1 MKKLILRLTGGLG
14 NQLFAF
20 ATARRIAHKNG
31 AELILDTETGF
42 QYDHIYKRSYQLG
55 FFSIQARSASAFERL
70 EPIGRVRRLI
80 LRKYSEFFPLLER
93 RYIKQS
99 ALVFEPMLLNLHLK
113 HRTTHFESYGQS
125 ENYFADIREI
135 LIDELKMNIYL
146 DTKGSAYEEII
157 KSSCSVALHVRWFDK
172 IIKTNPANLPME
184 YYKRAVDSI
193 IKKTPQVHFFI
204 FSDDLTATNNHLAS
218 LLFGLP
224 HTVVD
229 MSHTE
234 YPSIYEFALMR
245 QCKQWIISNSTFSWW
260 AAWLGETKD
269 QGKQVICPA
278 VQIEASENIT
288 AWGFPMLIPERWE
301 KL

>member
-20 ATARRIAHKNG
+20 ATARRIAHIND
-31 AELILDTETGF
+31 AELVLDTETGF
-42 QYDHIYKRSYQLG
+42 QYDYIYKRSYQLA
-55 FFSIQARSASAFERL
+55 FFSIQARRASAFERL
-70 EPIGRVRRLI
+70 EPFGRERRLI
-80 LRKYSEFFPLLER
+80 LRKYSEFFPLQKR

-99 ALVFEPMLLNLHLK
+99 ALVFEPTLLDLHLE
-113 HRTTHFESYGQS
+113 HRATHFESYGQS
-125 ENYFADIREI
+125 ENYFSDIREI
-135 LIDELKMNIYL
+135 LMNELRMNIYM

-157 KSSCSVALHVRWFDK
+157 KTSCSVALQVRWFDNM
-172 IIKTNPANLPME
+172 IKMNSTNLPIE
-184 YYKRAVDSI
+184 YYQRAVDSI
-193 IKKTPQVHFFI
+193 VKKTPQAHFFI
-204 FSDDLTATNNHLAS
+204 FSDDLTAANKHLAS

-229 MSHTE
+229 MSHTAD
-234 YPSIYEFALMR
+234 PSIYEFALMR

-260 AAWLGETKD
+260 AAWLGENKD

>member
-20 ATARRIAHKNG
+20 ATARRIAHIND

-42 QYDHIYKRSYQLG
+42 QYDHIYKRSYQLA

-70 EPIGRVRRLI
+70 EPFGRVRRLI
-80 LRKYSEFFPLLER
+80 LRKYSEFLPLQKR
-93 RYIKQS
+93 RYIMQS
-99 ALVFEPMLLNLHLK
+99 TLVFEPTLLDLHLK
-113 HRTTHFESYGQS
+113 RRTTHFESYGQS

-135 LIDELKMNIYL
+135 LMDELKMNICI
-146 DTKGSAYEEII
+146 DAKGSAYEKII
-157 KSSCSVALHVRWFDK
+157 KSSCSVALHVRWFDN
-172 IIKTNPANLPME
+172 IIKTNSVNLPIE
-184 YYKRAVDSI
+184 YYKRAVDLI
-193 IKKTPQVHFFI
+193 IKNTPQAHFFI
-204 FSDDLTATNNHLAS
+204 FSDDLTAANNHLGP

-269 QGKQVICPA
+269 QGNQVICPA

>member
-20 ATARRIAHKNG
+20 ATARRIAHNNG

-55 FFSIQARSASAFERL
+55 FFSIQARSASAFERM

-80 LRKYSEFFPLLER
+80 LRKYSDLFPLEER

-99 ALVFEPMLLNLHLK
+99 ALVFEPSLLDLHLK
-113 HRTTHFESYGQS
+113 HQTTYFESYGQS

-135 LIDELKMNIYL
+135 LMNELKMNIHL
-146 DTKGSAYEEII
+146 DAKGSVYEEII
-157 KSSCSVALHVRWFDK
+157 KSTCSVALHVRWFDNVMK
-172 IIKTNPANLPME
+172 KNPVNLQIE

-193 IKKTPQVHFFI
+193 IKKTPQAHFLI
-204 FSDDLTATNNHLAS
+204 FSDNITATSKHLYP
-218 LLFGLP
+218 LLMGLP
-224 HTVVD
+224 HTIVD

-234 YPSIYEFALMR
+234 YSNINEFALMR
-245 QCKQWIISNSTFSWW
+245 QCKQWIISNSTYSWW

-269 QGKQVICPA
+269 QGTQVICPA
-278 VQIEASENIT
+278 MQIEASENVT